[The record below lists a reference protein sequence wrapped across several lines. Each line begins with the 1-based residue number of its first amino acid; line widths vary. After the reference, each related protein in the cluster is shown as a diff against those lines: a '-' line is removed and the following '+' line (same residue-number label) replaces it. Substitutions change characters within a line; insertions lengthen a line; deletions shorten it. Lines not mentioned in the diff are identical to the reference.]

1 MGHVY
6 LSRSVGAAAEEFSA
20 QLGRELR
27 IGSTSSEPPSK
38 AEFLDGVRGAEA
50 ILSLV
55 TDKIDAELMDAAGAQ
70 LKVVANVGVGYDN
83 IDVAAAEQRG
93 ITVTNTP
100 GVLDDAVADLTL
112 ALILASTR
120 RVVESDRGI
129 RTGEPWIWGPQDYVG
144 LQISA
149 GATLGIIGLGRI
161 GMAVAKRAASF
172 GMRIIATGRRA
183 YDDDAQA
190 LGVVPAASVQE
201 LLAAAEVVSLH
212 CPLNPQTRHLI
223 NQDTLAAM
231 KPGSYLINTGRG
243 PLVDEQALADAL
255 DSGHLAGAGL
265 DVHEFEPQTNAR
277 LRAMEQVV
285 MLHHIGSAGDK
296 TRYDMAALAF
306 RNAIAVL
313 KGEDPLTPVTA

>member
-6 LSRSVGAAAEEFSA
+6 LSRSVGSAAEEFSA

-27 IGSTSSEPPSK
+27 IGSTSSDPPSRE
-38 AEFLDGVRGAEA
+38 EFLEGVRGAEA

-55 TDKIDAELMDAAGAQ
+55 TDRIDAQLLDAAGDQ

-83 IDVAAAEQRG
+83 IDVAAAQERG
-93 ITVTNTP
+93 VTVTNTP

-112 ALILASTR
+112 ALILATTR
-120 RVVESDRGI
+120 RVVESDRKI

-149 GATLGIIGLGRI
+149 GARLGIVGLGRI

-172 GMRIIATGRRA
+172 GMEIIATGRRA
-183 YDDDAQA
+183 HDDDAAA
-190 LGVVPAASVQE
+190 LGVRPAELPE
-201 LLAAAEVVSLH
+201 LLATSDVLSLH
-212 CPLNPQTRHLI
+212 CPLKPETRHLI
-223 NQDTLAAM
+223 NQYTLAAM

-265 DVHEFEPQTNAR
+265 DVHEFEPQTNPR

-285 MLHHIGSAGDK
+285 LLHHIGSAGDK

-306 RNAIAVL
+306 RNASAVL
-313 KGEDPLTPVTA
+313 NGEDPLTPVTH